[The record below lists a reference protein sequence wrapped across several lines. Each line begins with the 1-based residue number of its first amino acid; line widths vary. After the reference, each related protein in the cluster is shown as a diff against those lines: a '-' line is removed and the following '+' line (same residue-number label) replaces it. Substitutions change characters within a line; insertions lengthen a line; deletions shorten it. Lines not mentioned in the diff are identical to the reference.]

1 QFSRPGFQLD
11 ARLEAEPGEILAIV
25 GTNAAGKSTLVNL
38 IAGNLRPR
46 RGRIAIDG
54 EELSTPDRVVPP
66 HQRHVGVLGQRPLLF
81 PHLSVLEKDRKSTRL
96 NSSHVSISYAVFC
109 LK

>member
-25 GTNAAGKSTLVNL
+25 GPNAAGKSTLVNL

-81 PHLSVLEKDRKSTRL
+81 PHLKIGRASCRERGTIRLMTRQW
-96 NSSHVSISYAVFC
+96 
-109 LK
+109 KET